1 EANFDQYS
9 LSALLLIG
17 FTTSIPDKRRRHA
30 LAVLRRKLPK
40 LRQRISV
47 KQREEYGFPA
57 NAIELAFERD
67 TLLFENV
74 AAIKTDSTKN
84 NSEVTQD

>member
-1 EANFDQYS
+1 MHLQFFGKY
-9 LSALLLIG
+9 LIIKITVVV
-17 FTTSIPDKRRRHA
+17 FKFIF
-30 LAVLRRKLPK
+30 RRKLPK
-40 LRQRISV
+40 LRERISV

-67 TLLFENV
+67 SLLFENV

-84 NSEVTQD
+84 NSEVTQE